1 MLDINFF
8 GETTFRNRR
17 QKFGIKRDD
26 RRRHFY
32 VLGKTGMGKTSMLEQ
47 MIIQDIVGGE
57 GVGFVDPHGEAAE
70 EILHFVP
77 KERVQDVVYFNP
89 ADMACPIA
97 FNVMENVGPEYRHL
111 VASGLMSVFKKI
123 WPDVWSARM
132 EYILN
137 NAILALLESP
147 GSTLLGVNRM
157 LADVEYRKQVVNNI
171 GDPVVKAFWTQEYA
185 RYTQRYEVEATAAI
199 QNKVGQ
205 FIANPLVRNIIGQ
218 THSTI
223 NMREIMDGQKIFIAN
238 LAKGRIGEDNSRL
251 LGALLITKLQ
261 LAAMSRVD
269 IREQERKDF
278 FLYIDEF
285 QNFATDSFVNIL
297 SEARKYRLALILSHQ
312 YIAQLGTGNEAKVR
326 DAVFGNMGTIVTFRV
341 GAEDAE
347 ALEKEFSPD
356 FLLQDFVN
364 LTKYHAYVK
373 LMIDGIAG
381 KPFSASTLVPQE
393 RPVDSHEQEIIASS
407 RQTYGTPV
415 VRVEAKI
422 AEWVGIRSASSSH
435 PSAAPSG
442 IALGRSPTGET
453 LRASPFVP
461 QEQSQVL
468 YDARCSICGRD
479 TKVVFAPD
487 GKRPTYC
494 KSCRKKLQQQR
505 ETNQKMSPQAP
516 RQERPLSLTQAGFL
530 KPVFF
535 HPSRE
540 KQETNR
546 PRKDIDRDAVRKA
559 LLSALEG
566 HPVSAKE
573 SKRGSLEPG
582 QTVSFD
588 SP

>member
-8 GETTFRNRR
+8 GETTFRNRK

-70 EILHFVP
+70 ELLHFVP

-89 ADMACPIA
+89 ADMAYPIA
-97 FNVMENVGPEYRHL
+97 FNVMEDVGPEYRHL

-393 RPVDSHEQEIIASS
+393 RPVDSQEQEIIAFS
-407 RQTYGTPV
+407 RQTYGTKV
-415 VRVEAKI
+415 AHVEASI
-422 AEWVGIRSASSSH
+422 AEWVGIRSASPS
-435 PSAAPSG
+435 PQSAAPF
-442 IALGRSPTGET
+442 T
-453 LRASPFVP
+453 P

-468 YDARCSICGRD
+468 YDARCGICGRD
-479 TKVVFAPD
+479 TKVVFQPD

-505 ETNQKMSPQAP
+505 ETGPKMSPQAP
-516 RQERPLSLTQAGFL
+516 RQERPLSLTQAGSL

-546 PRKDIDRDAVRKA
+546 PHKDIDRDAVRKA
-559 LLSALEG
+559 LFSALEQKPIPSQEPKQG
-566 HPVSAKE
+566 
-573 SKRGSLEPG
+573 RLEPG

-588 SP
+588 SQ